1 MAKKVTWQDDYWL
14 LLMQIYLRNPVGIK
28 PLYSRDMVKLS
39 LELHIPPQTLF
50 AKMCEIAN
58 LETPRIEHIWE
69 TYGKNP
75 RKLSRAAH
83 LLREMKG
90 FGHADAFYEGV
101 EINETFETDWQPLAE
116 EKQLTPIAL
125 ILILDLYFQL
135 TPITMVAETPEVVEL
150 ATLLRLRP
158 DIIAEILDVYQ
169 HCDPYLNRRDV
180 SFSKFLL
187 PCQQIWQRFGNSD
200 IEFLSSYASQ
210 LKDYYRDV
218 R

>member
-1 MAKKVTWQDDYWL
+1 MAKKMTWQDEYWL
-14 LLMQIYLRNPVGIK
+14 LLMQIYLRKPVGIK
-28 PLYSRDMVKLS
+28 PLYSRDMVELS

-69 TYGKNP
+69 TYGRNP

-90 FGHADAFYEGV
+90 FGHADTFYEGV
-101 EINETFETDWQPLAE
+101 EINETFELDWQPLSE
-116 EKQLTPIAL
+116 DKQLTPVAL
-125 ILILDLYFQL
+125 ILMLDLYFQL
-135 TPITMVAETPEVVEL
+135 TPITMVVETPEVVEL
-150 ATLLRLRP
+150 AKLLGLSP
-158 DIIAEILDVYQ
+158 DIITEILDVYQ
-169 HCDPYLNRRDV
+169 HYDPYLNRRDV

-187 PCQQIWQRFGNSD
+187 PCQRIWQRFGNSD
-200 IEFLSSYASQ
+200 IEYLSSYANQ